1 MSGYGY
7 HSNLAHGN
15 QLTMN
20 NARVGLVEEIEIVL
34 KEETKNAMK

>member
-15 QLTMN
+15 QLTMT
-20 NARVGLVEEIEIVL
+20 NARVGLVEEIKIVL
-34 KEETKNAMK
+34 KEETKSKIK